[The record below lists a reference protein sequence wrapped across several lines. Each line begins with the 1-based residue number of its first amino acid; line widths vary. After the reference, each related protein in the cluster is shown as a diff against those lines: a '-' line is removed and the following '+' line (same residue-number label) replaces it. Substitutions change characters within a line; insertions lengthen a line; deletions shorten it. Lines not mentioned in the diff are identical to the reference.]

1 MTLRRV
7 YGGNFELSRWDPSR
21 IKCPLKRA
29 LWGKNSGNIPKTWGR
44 CLPVLVYGVTAPRYA
59 INHTKVD
66 CTGGT
71 GVGSCGAQSPVL
83 CFTLTF
89 IIALTYNR
97 VMIAVL
103 HYDCRYRGT
112 VTGNRYG
119 PGNGTI
125 WLDNVRCVG
134 NETSLA
140 ECPHNGWGVHDCD
153 HNEDVSVFCG
163 TSPVQNGNLT
173 TQWQYLITLLMS
185 IIVARQHSL
194 LCRSLY

>member
-1 MTLRRV
+1 MPTETRPLRQKQWKYSKNV
-7 YGGNFELSRWDPSR
+7 G
-21 IKCPLKRA
+21 PLFTSFG
-29 LWGKNSGNIPKTWGR
+29 LWGYSSALCNQSHQSRLHG
-44 CLPVLVYGVTAPRYA
+44 
-59 INHTKVD
+59 
-66 CTGGT
+66 GGT

-83 CFTLTF
+83 CFTLTL

-103 HYDCRYRGT
+103 HCDFRYRGT
-112 VTGNRYG
+112 VIGNRYG

-173 TQWQYLITLLMS
+173 TQ
-185 IIVARQHSL
+185 
-194 LCRSLY
+194 